1 MNDCKPL
8 YFKMK
13 FFKNIFR
20 AVAFFF
26 FKLAHNVKALAK
38 KGLYSTS
45 LNDSTKVKLIN
56 KSSITFVRP
65 FFANILLAAV
75 FRQPIT

>member
-1 MNDCKPL
+1 MDT
-8 YFKMK
+8 
-13 FFKNIFR
+13 
-20 AVAFFF
+20 
-26 FKLAHNVKALAK
+26 NVEALAK

>member
-1 MNDCKPL
+1 MVLTSVRNGQ
-8 YFKMK
+8 MK
-13 FFKNIFR
+13 NGTL
-20 AVAFFF
+20 VSVGMW
-26 FKLAHNVKALAK
+26 HNVEALAK